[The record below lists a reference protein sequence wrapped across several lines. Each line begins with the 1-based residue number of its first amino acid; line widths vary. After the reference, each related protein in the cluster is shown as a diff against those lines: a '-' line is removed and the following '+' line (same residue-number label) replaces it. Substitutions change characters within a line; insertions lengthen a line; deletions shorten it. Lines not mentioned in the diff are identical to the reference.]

1 MNQDTIGISRRTVV
15 FQPEKGVISS
25 EVFTERPTS
34 RYSGTVLKLLIVD
47 DEYEIR
53 TTLATAFPWATCGF
67 VVAGQA
73 ESMATAIAQ
82 VEKTKYDAVL
92 CDIRMGGGSGL
103 DFAHWSREHNHTYRI
118 VFLSAYRKF
127 EYAQEALAYGV
138 RSYIVKPPELSEI
151 IRVFSEIRSEIE
163 AAAGSSSGTDSVVT
177 LIKSYVEGNYAN
189 ASIEAAAELVRMNS
203 HYLSTYF
210 KEKSGRTFSALLWET
225 RMVKACEM
233 LKEGR
238 YKTNEIGLMVGY
250 SDPKNFVRAFKR
262 WSGKCPREYKTG
274 DS

>member
-1 MNQDTIGISRRTVV
+1 M
-15 FQPEKGVISS
+15 
-25 EVFTERPTS
+25 
-34 RYSGTVLKLLIVD
+34 LKLLIVD
-47 DEYEIR
+47 DEFEIR
-53 TTLATAFPWATCGF
+53 NTLATAFPWDSCGF

-73 ESMATAIAQ
+73 ESVAAAIEQ
-82 VEKTKYDAVL
+82 VEKTKFDAVL

-103 DFAHWSREHNHTYRI
+103 DFARWSREHNHSYRI

-138 RSYIVKPPELSEI
+138 SSYIVKPPDIAEI

-163 AAAGSSSGTDSVVT
+163 SNSESSNSSNSVVEI
-177 LIKSYVEGNYAN
+177 IKSYIEGNYAN
-189 ASIEAAAELVRMNS
+189 ASIEAAAQLVRMNS

-210 KEKSGRTFSALLWET
+210 KEKCGQTFSSLLLDT
-225 RMVKACEM
+225 RMIKASEM

-238 YKTNEIGLMVGY
+238 YKTQEIGQMVGY

-262 WSGKCPREYKTG
+262 WAGKTPREYKTQEA
-274 DS
+274 

>member
-1 MNQDTIGISRRTVV
+1 
-15 FQPEKGVISS
+15 
-25 EVFTERPTS
+25 
-34 RYSGTVLKLLIVD
+34 VLKLLIVD

-53 TTLATAFPWATCGF
+53 STLAAAFPWETCGF

-73 ESMATAIAQ
+73 ESVAAAIAQ
-82 VEKTKYDAVL
+82 VEKTRFDAVL

-103 DFAHWSREHNHTYRI
+103 DFARWSREHNHAYRI

-138 RSYIVKPPELSEI
+138 RSYIVKPPDLAEI
-151 IRVFSEIRSEIE
+151 IRVFSEIRAEIE
-163 AAAGSSSGTDSVVT
+163 SSTGSCCGADADSVT
-177 LIKSYVEGNYAN
+177 TIIKTYIEGNYAN
-189 ASIEAAAELVRMNS
+189 ASIEAAANLVRMNS

-210 KEKSGRTFSALLWET
+210 KEKSGKTFSTLLLET

-238 YKTNEIGLMVGY
+238 YKTNEIALMVGY

-262 WSGKCPREYKTG
+262 WAGKCPREYKLQ